1 MNRDEHILGAII
13 TLLIHAVP
21 AILVIAGWSFFASA
35 STEPRTKSRFQDAVT
50 IEAALAFKA
59 VEPQS
64 KLPQKQKKETF
75 KPPPDQGVSRDAD
88 KKPEPKPEE
97 KKPLRPNPDEID
109 INATLEKFRQQD
121 PDLSST
127 GVTEL
132 PREGAVDGS
141 EWGTEREARG
151 DPYVGE
157 LRGRIHAEWRM
168 PTLET
173 GSGTVLGCV
182 RLDDSGKI
190 VDREVTKRSR
200 NANLNRSVDLAL
212 KESSDMDKPVPAHL
226 KNLLTQRGICFN
238 FRLED

>member
-1 MNRDEHILGAII
+1 MTRDEHIMGAI
-13 TLLIHAVP
+13 LALVIHVVP
-21 AILVIAGWSFFASA
+21 AVFVVTGWSFFASA
-35 STEPRTKSRFQDAVT
+35 ASEPRSSRFQDAVT

-59 VEPQS
+59 VEPPS

-75 KPPPDQGVSRDAD
+75 KPPPEEGISRDAD
-88 KKPEPKPEE
+88 KKPEPKPED
-97 KKPLRPNPDEID
+97 KKMRPDPDEID
-109 INATLEKFRQQD
+109 INATLDKFRRQD

-157 LRGRIHAEWRM
+157 LRGRIYDVWRV

-173 GSGTVLGCV
+173 GSGTVVGCV
-182 RLDDSGKI
+182 RLDESGKI

-200 NANLNRSVDLAL
+200 NANLNRSVDVAL
-212 KESSDMDKPVPAHL
+212 KESTDMDKPVPAHL